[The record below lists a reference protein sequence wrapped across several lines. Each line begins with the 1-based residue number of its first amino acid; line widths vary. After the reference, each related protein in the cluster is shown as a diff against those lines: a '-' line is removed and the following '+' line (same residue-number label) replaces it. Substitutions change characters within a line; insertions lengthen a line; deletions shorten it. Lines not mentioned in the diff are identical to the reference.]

1 MGEKLR
7 NIIDNDAIVDLFVD
21 GEGFILIEA
30 VAASILAAFLS
41 DEATSSGGVAASILA
56 AFLSDEATSSGSVVE
71 FDDEVLIAA
80 AVIIKFVF
88 RGDGD
93 SV

>member
-1 MGEKLR
+1 MDEKLR

-21 GEGFILIEA
+21 DEGFILIEA
-30 VAASILAAFLS
+30 VAASILAAFLT
-41 DEATSSGGVAASILA
+41 DEATSSGG
-56 AFLSDEATSSGSVVE
+56 VVE

-93 SV
+93 SI

>member
-41 DEATSSGGVAASILA
+41 DEATSSG
-56 AFLSDEATSSGSVVE
+56 SVVE

-88 RGDGD
+88 RGAGD